1 MDVNTILT
9 TNKGKINFLKG
20 IIRLAK
26 CDGDLPEEEL
36 VFYQSAANSMGL
48 GEEEQELINDIKNSR
63 EKIDIDF
70 ETNKEKIFFLIQ
82 AVQLCWIDNKYVD
95 SERREM
101 RLIVNELGIS
111 MDALEKVEKWVSEGI
126 EWNKRGDELLE
137 LK

>member
-20 IIRLAK
+20 LIRLAK

-48 GEEEQELINDIKNSR
+48 GEEEQELINDMKNSR

-70 ETNKEKIFFLIQ
+70 ETNKEKMFFLIQ

>member
-20 IIRLAK
+20 LIRLAK

-36 VFYQSAANSMGL
+36 AFYQSAANSMGL
-48 GEEEQELINDIKNSR
+48 GEEEQELINDMKNSR

-70 ETNKEKIFFLIQ
+70 ETNKEKMFFLIQ

-101 RLIVNELGIS
+101 RLIVNQHGCFGKS
-111 MDALEKVEKWVSEGI
+111 GKMGQ
-126 EWNKRGDELLE
+126 
-137 LK
+137 

>member
-20 IIRLAK
+20 LIRLAK

-36 VFYQSAANSMGL
+36 AFYQSAANSMGL
-48 GEEEQELINDIKNSR
+48 GEEEQELINDMKNSR

-70 ETNKEKIFFLIQ
+70 ETNKEKMFFLIQ